1 MKKTILVVA
10 GDAEM
15 GTFLHC
21 ALSQEAAYHILL
33 AMQGFE
39 ALKVTHY
46 ITPQLF
52 ILNYH
57 LQRMNGIELYDRLH
71 ARYSLQATPAI
82 LLSTSLPAHQQEIT
96 KRNMRDVSIP
106 LELDELLAAVKMLVA
121 PAPPVKESASFNW

>member
-10 GDAEM
+10 GDADM
-15 GTFLHC
+15 GIFLHS
-21 ALSQEAAYHILL
+21 ALSQEATYHILL

-71 ARYSLQATPAI
+71 TRYSLQATPAI
-82 LLSTSLPAHQQEIT
+82 LLSTSLSSHQQEIA
-96 KRNMRDVSIP
+96 KRNVRGMSIP
-106 LELDELLAAVKMLVA
+106 LELDELLATVKMLVA
-121 PAPPVKESASFNW
+121 PPTKESASFNW

>member
-1 MKKTILVVA
+1 
-10 GDAEM
+10 M
-15 GTFLHC
+15 GTFLHSVL
-21 ALSQEAAYHILL
+21 AQEATYHILF

-71 ARYSLQATPAI
+71 TRYSLQATPAI
-82 LLSTSLPAHQQEIT
+82 LLSTSLSSHQQEIT
-96 KRNMRDVSIP
+96 KRNVRGMSIP
-106 LELDELLAAVKMLVA
+106 LELDELLATVKLLVA
-121 PAPPVKESASFNW
+121 PPAQESASFNR

>member
-10 GDAEM
+10 GDADM
-15 GTFLHC
+15 GTFLHS
-21 ALSQEAAYHILL
+21 ALSQEATYHILL

-71 ARYSLQATPAI
+71 TRYSLQATPAI
-82 LLSTSLPAHQQEIT
+82 LLSTSLSSHQQEMT
-96 KRNMRDVSIP
+96 RRNVRGMSIP
-106 LELDELLAAVKMLVA
+106 LELDELLTTVKMLVA
-121 PAPPVKESASFNW
+121 PPAQESASFNQ

>member
-15 GTFLHC
+15 GTFLHS
-21 ALSQEAAYHILL
+21 ALSQEATYHVLL

-57 LQRMNGIELYDRLH
+57 LQSMNGLELYDRLH

-82 LLSTSLPAHQQEIT
+82 LLSTSLPSHHQEMT
-96 KRNMRDVSIP
+96 KRNMRGMNIP

-121 PAPPVKESASFNW
+121 PLPSAKETASS

>member
-15 GTFLHC
+15 GTILHS

-46 ITPQLF
+46 VTPQLF

-71 ARYSLQATPAI
+71 ARYSLQATPTI
-82 LLSTSLPAHQQEIT
+82 LLSTSLSSHHQEIT
-96 KRNMRDVSIP
+96 KRNVRGMSIP
-106 LELDELLAAVKMLVA
+106 LELDELLATVKMLVA
-121 PAPPVKESASFNW
+121 PAPPV

>member
-1 MKKTILVVA
+1 MKTILVVA

-33 AMQGFE
+33 AMQSFE
-39 ALKVTHY
+39 ALKVTQY

-57 LQRMNGIELYDRLH
+57 LQSMNGIELYDRLH
-71 ARYSLQATPAI
+71 IRYSLQATPAI
-82 LLSTSLPAHQQEIT
+82 LLSTSLSSHQQEIT
-96 KRNMRDVSIP
+96 KRNIRGMNIP

-121 PAPPVKESASFNW
+121 PLPSAKESASS

>member
-10 GDAEM
+10 GDADI
-15 GTFLHC
+15 GIFLHS
-21 ALSQEAAYHILL
+21 ALSQEATYHVLL

-71 ARYSLQATPAI
+71 TRYSLQGTPAI
-82 LLSTSLPAHQQEIT
+82 LLSTSLPSHHQEIT
-96 KRNMRDVSIP
+96 KREVRGMSIP
-106 LELDELLAAVKMLVA
+106 IELDELLTTVKMLVA
-121 PAPPVKESASFNW
+121 PPAQEAASFNR